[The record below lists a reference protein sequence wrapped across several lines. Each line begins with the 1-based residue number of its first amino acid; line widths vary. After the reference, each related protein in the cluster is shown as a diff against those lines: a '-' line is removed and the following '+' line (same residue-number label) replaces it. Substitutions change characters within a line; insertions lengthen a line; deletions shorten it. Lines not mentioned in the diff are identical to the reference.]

1 MKGKGMKLRLCAVA
15 IVLTAA
21 AVLWGCAPI
30 TLYSIDMR
38 YAPVKP
44 ISVGERPCGDR
55 HVAVAVF
62 RDARPAGDPLRIGTV
77 IEPGGGRVPVLPEKV
92 TAGEAVSSGIRSYL
106 VRSGCVVAETAPA
119 WNLKED
125 TIRPEWGDILLG
137 GTIDALE
144 VTCDRSDR
152 FNPLNRYKARA
163 KLTIVMADGKDRK
176 IVHRTTV
183 ESTSSLEDIGFSREK
198 LAAQVNG
205 VLSDAIERIVD
216 RSRKLYPGMR

>member
-1 MKGKGMKLRLCAVA
+1 MSTKRSNGILW
-15 IVLTAA
+15 AA
-21 AVLWGCAPI
+21 AAAWACVAVLGGCAR
-30 TLYSIDMR
+30 TSLYGIDMR
-38 YAPVKP
+38 YVPVKP
-44 ISVGERPCGDR
+44 ITVQERPCGDHR
-55 HVAVAVF
+55 VAVAVL
-62 RDARPAGDPLRIGTV
+62 RDARAGGDPLRIGTV
-77 IEPGGGRVPVLPEKV
+77 IEPGGSRVPVLPERI

-106 VRSGCVVAETAPA
+106 VRSGCTVAEGAPA
-119 WNLKED
+119 WDLRED

-163 KLTIVMADGKDRK
+163 KLTIVMADGKTRK

-183 ESTSSLEDIGFSREK
+183 ESTSSLEDLGFSRET
-198 LAAQVNG
+198 LAAQLNG

-216 RSRKLYPGMR
+216 RSRKLYPGLK